1 MGAERVTAGRL
12 DGGGLGWPWR
22 VAGPVVVVL
31 LAAVVGVGRARA
43 ALPSNCSQNGEV
55 VTCSFSSTNFPDQ
68 TFEVPAGISSV
79 GVVAVGA
86 PGGPAGPR
94 FPSPTPGG
102 AGAVA
107 SGTLSVTG
115 GQTLYVNV
123 GGAGDAGFT
132 DSAGG
137 FNGGGPGDTAP
148 GCGCPGSGGGGGA
161 SDVRTAPYSAG
172 LDPDPR
178 LVVAGGGG
186 GAGAAGGPPTIR
198 GGAGGAAGQQG
209 LAGTPLGSLGAGG
222 GGLPGTTSFYANG
235 GTGGTGGD
243 IGGQMGSSGGLGGG
257 GGATTDGAG
266 GGAGGGGVYGGGQGG
281 EGAGNS
287 NAGTFAAGGGGGGG
301 SSLVPDGRIGER
313 KYHRADA
320 AGDDHVHRAG
330 LDLDSR

>member
-12 DGGGLGWPWR
+12 DGGGAGWPWR

-43 ALPSNCSQNGEV
+43 ALPPNCSQNAEV
-55 VTCSFSSTNFPDQ
+55 VTCSFSFTNFPDQ

-123 GGAGDAGFT
+123 GGAGDPGFT

-137 FNGGGPGDTAP
+137 LTGAARVTPHRDVAAP
-148 GCGCPGSGGGGGA
+148 A
-161 SDVRTAPYSAG
+161 
-172 LDPDPR
+172 
-178 LVVAGGGG
+178 VVAVGERRMC
-186 GAGAAGGPPTIR
+186 APLRIRPAWTRIR
-198 GGAGGAAGQQG
+198 G
-209 LAGTPLGSLGAGG
+209 S
-222 GGLPGTTSFYANG
+222 
-235 GTGGTGGD
+235 
-243 IGGQMGSSGGLGGG
+243 
-257 GGATTDGAG
+257 
-266 GGAGGGGVYGGGQGG
+266 
-281 EGAGNS
+281 
-287 NAGTFAAGGGGGGG
+287 
-301 SSLVPDGRIGER
+301 
-313 KYHRADA
+313 
-320 AGDDHVHRAG
+320 
-330 LDLDSR
+330 